1 MMFVRGSLSGEKEHS
16 KKNQAGTKLWRD
28 FWNFIRLGYPRSFCK
43 RANLL
48 MSCITQSRS
57 LGVPSISRI
66 QFWIRNK
73 QLSVDISVFAHTE
86 EQNMHKQQIAALTA
100 NKTGAKVEAQ
110 ILACMCALQPK
121 GNATFK
127 LPSEFYRNLPNKIDP
142 TRSEK
147 FFSSR

>member
-1 MMFVRGSLSGEKEHS
+1 M
-16 KKNQAGTKLWRD
+16 
-28 FWNFIRLGYPRSFCK
+28 
-43 RANLL
+43 
-48 MSCITQSRS
+48 
-57 LGVPSISRI
+57 
-66 QFWIRNK
+66 
-73 QLSVDISVFAHTE
+73 DISVFAHTE

-110 ILACMCALQPK
+110 ILAGMCALQPK